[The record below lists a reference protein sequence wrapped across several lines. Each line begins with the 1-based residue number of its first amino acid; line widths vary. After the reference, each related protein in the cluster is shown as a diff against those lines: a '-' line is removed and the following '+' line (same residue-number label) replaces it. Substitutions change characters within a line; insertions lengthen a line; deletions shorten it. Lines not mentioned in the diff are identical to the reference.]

1 MALTLYAA
9 KGSCSTA
16 THIALEEAG
25 ADYVVVKIDTSA
37 GDQRKPEFLKI
48 NPKGRVPVL
57 VTNHGPLTENVA
69 LLLYVAQTHAH
80 ANLAPLGDPFAL
92 AKLNAFNSYLSSTVH
107 VAHAHKMR
115 GSRWTDNAVAIETMK
130 SKVLQNMTDCAV
142 VIENEYLAGPWVM
155 GQKYSIGDC
164 YLHVITGWMIGDGV
178 DMKQFPKLSAHRA
191 AMLAR
196 PAVVK
201 VTADLD

>member
-1 MALTLYAA
+1 MALTLFAA

-25 ADYVVVKIDTSA
+25 ADYDVVKIDTAA
-37 GDQRKPEFLKI
+37 GDQRKPGFLKI

-107 VAHAHKMR
+107 VAHAHKLR
-115 GSRWTDNAVAIETMK
+115 GSRWSDNAVAIETMK
-130 SKVLQNMTDCAV
+130 SKVQQNMSDCAV

-201 VTADLD
+201 VTADLE